1 MRAPNPPHH
10 RHRRDTPVED
20 PVRVAGQIVAIEQAR
35 AYVERTKKP
44 IDMTNAGQLA
54 GHLMEAEVLLAEIV
68 EAFSE
73 PATA

>member
-1 MRAPNPPHH
+1 M
-10 RHRRDTPVED
+10 ED